1 MSGWKI
7 FKHSNLLSAFCWN
20 FLEIQSAASNIITI
34 IKIKLPWLI
43 LSCADLRPYICDTVM
58 MNNYDGRVTRDM
70 WHNDVTS
77 GQYWPFVSCCQL
89 DLKLFLNSKQT
100 FPVYVWAGKSNKKAN
115 IGKYFILGI
124 QGTIDIVTTWTWL
137 TLTHAWGSV
146 QCLLISFPQP
156 LQSPHHASVKAWR
169 YHGHQQRWTGS
180 VQNQSCVQIIQS
192 LCQGITNNILSI
204 SGLWE
209 LFSLPR
215 CNYPDG
221 SRGVVTQRANII
233 LHLSL

>member
-1 MSGWKI
+1 MLSI
-7 FKHSNLLSAFCWN
+7 FS
-20 FLEIQSAASNIITI
+20 EIISQFKANI
-34 IKIKLPWLI
+34 P
-43 LSCADLRPYICDTVM
+43 
-58 MNNYDGRVTRDM
+58 RVC
-70 WHNDVTS
+70 V
-77 GQYWPFVSCCQL
+77 
-89 DLKLFLNSKQT
+89 
-100 FPVYVWAGKSNKKAN
+100 VWKSNKKAN

-156 LQSPHHASVKAWR
+156 LQSPHHASIKAWR

-221 SRGVVTQRANII
+221 GRGVVRNQAFRGQLLCSISRSN
-233 LHLSL
+233 SLYTNTMQWIHIHR